1 MKITIVQGAFLPV
14 PPLMGG
20 AVEKIWFALGQ
31 EFVRRGHEV
40 VHISRRC
47 MGLPR
52 EETIEGVR
60 HIRVPG
66 FDTPT
71 SLALLKGLDLLYS
84 LRALRVLPEADIL
97 VTNTFWLPFFVRSKR
112 YGKLYVHAARYPK
125 GQMRF
130 YAHADRLQ
138 TVSHPIREAIEREVP
153 QLADKVRCIS
163 NPLPGEVP
171 SLLLERATNNG
182 GEKRILYVG
191 RVHPEKGIALLLDAM
206 MLIPAEQ
213 LAGWKLVVVGPAE
226 AKYGGG
232 GEAYLA
238 DLKRRSEKISDK
250 IVWTGAIFDTD
261 CLNEYYRS
269 ASLFVY
275 PSLAE
280 KGETFGLAPLEA
292 MAQGCPA
299 LVSNLDCFRDFIVED
314 VNGFVFDHR
323 SANPAMT
330 LAAKLQ
336 MLMGAQERLAAAAV
350 YAHQKAGEFSLGC
363 IAGQYLED
371 FQSLLV
377 GRDSKV

>member
-1 MKITIVQGAFLPV
+1 LKITIVQGAFLPV

-20 AVEKIWFALGQ
+20 AVEKVWFALGK
-31 EFVRRGHEV
+31 EFARRGHEV
-40 VHISRRC
+40 VHISRHC
-47 MGLPR
+47 LGLPR

-60 HIRVPG
+60 HIRVAG
-66 FDTPT
+66 YDTPS
-71 SLALLKGLDLLYS
+71 SLAVLKGLDLIYS
-84 LRALRVLPEADIL
+84 LRALRVLPVADIL

-138 TVSHPIREAIEREVP
+138 TVSHPIREAIVREVP
-153 QLADKVRCIS
+153 QLTVKVRCIP
-163 NPLPGEVP
+163 NPLSGEVP
-171 SLLLERATNNG
+171 ALELG
-182 GEKRILYVG
+182 KYKGEGKEKRIMYAG
-191 RVHPEKGIALLLDAM
+191 RIHPEKGIALLLDAIA
-206 MLIPAEQ
+206 LIPEER
-213 LAGWKLVVVGPAE
+213 LDGWKLYVVGPAE

-238 DLKRRSEKISDK
+238 ELKRRSKKISKK
-250 IVWTGAIFDTD
+250 IVWTGAIFDSD

-299 LVSNLDCFRDFIVED
+299 LVSNLDCFRDFINED

-323 SANPAMT
+323 AENPA
-330 LAAKLQ
+330 LALAEKLQ
-336 MLMGAQERLAAAAV
+336 ALIGDRERLAEAAV
-350 YAHQKAGEFSLGC
+350 WAHQKAGEFSLGC
-363 IAGQYLED
+363 VAGQYLED
-371 FQSLLV
+371 FQSLV
-377 GRDSKV
+377 AG

>member
-20 AVEKIWFALGQ
+20 AVEKVWFALGK
-31 EFVRRGHEV
+31 EFARRGHDV
-40 VHISRRC
+40 VHVSRRC
-47 MGLPR
+47 LGLPR

-60 HIRVPG
+60 HIRVNG
-66 FDTPT
+66 FDTPS
-71 SLALLKGLDLLYS
+71 SLAVLKGLDLIYS
-84 LRALRVLPEADIL
+84 LRALRVLPEADVL

-112 YGKLYVHAARYPK
+112 HGKLYVHAARYPK

-138 TVSHPIREAIEREVP
+138 TVSHPIREAIIREVP
-153 QLADKVRCIS
+153 QLASKVRCIP
-163 NPLPGEVP
+163 NPLSGEVP
-171 SLLLERATNNG
+171 AMAPGSPLVGRA
-182 GEKRILYVG
+182 EKRILYAG
-191 RVHPEKGIALLLDAM
+191 RIHPEKGIALLLDAIA
-206 MLIPAEQ
+206 LIPEER
-213 LAGWKLVVVGPAE
+213 LDGWKLHVVGPAE

-232 GEAYLA
+232 GEAFLA
-238 DLKRRSEKISDK
+238 ELKRRSKKISKK

-292 MAQGCPA
+292 MAHGCPA
-299 LVSNLDCFRDFIVED
+299 LVSNLDCFRDFINED

-323 SANPAMT
+323 AEDPAKA
-330 LAAKLQ
+330 LAEKLQ
-336 MLMGAQERLAAAAV
+336 ALIADRQRLAEAAV
-350 YAHQKAGEFSLGC
+350 WAHQKAGEFSLQC
-363 IAGQYLED
+363 VAGQYLDD
-371 FQSLLV
+371 FESLV
-377 GRDSKV
+377 AW